1 VQPDAAAAA
10 GPDGGPA
17 PSAAGVWPVHVAV
30 PGRARFRVDGLRH
43 SDRTKQAL
51 ERWLNGGVIH
61 KASASTTTGTLLVL
75 FDPAMPLAPV
85 EAKIRTALRRAL
97 AGDPADPRPGG
108 EDEDGERW
116 HALPVEDVLARL
128 DATPDGL
135 SQAEAR
141 RRLAQ
146 YGPNAIPCTRG
157 RSRLETLLGQVQSL
171 PVALLAAGSVL
182 SLLTGAVVD
191 AAVILAVVGMNA
203 GIGYLTET
211 RAERTIGAL
220 AEIGSRTT
228 RAVRDGTVHDV
239 AVEDVV
245 PGDVL
250 DLRPGTVVAAD
261 ARLIAADRLTV
272 NEAPLTG
279 ESLPLPKRP
288 DAVLP
293 DALLADRA
301 DMVHRGTVVTGGAGR
316 AVAVA
321 TGPHT
326 QMGRIQALV
335 DTAAAPETPM
345 QRQLDRLG
353 GQLALASLALC
364 GAVFAIGLLRGHR
377 LMPMLKSAVSLA
389 VAAVPEG
396 LPTLATTTLALGIE
410 DLRRRGI
417 LVRQLAAVE
426 GLSAI
431 QVACF
436 DKTGTLTQN
445 RMSVARIACGPHRRY
460 RVVRDRTILAD
471 HRRGRP
477 VDPDAAPDLARL
489 LQLGALCS
497 EADILPGPDGPEIVG
512 SGTEA
517 ALLRAALAADLDVA
531 ALRRQWPRTALSQRS
546 EHRPYMVTTHV
557 SAGRVLTAV
566 KGAPDYVLALCR
578 RQLRGGV
585 LRPLTERDRRLIRRR
600 NAEMASEAL
609 RVLGLAYRL
618 DGTAAESEAAM
629 RSGDGLVWVGLA
641 GLADPVRD
649 GAADAIAAL
658 RRAGVAVLMITGD
671 QAATANAIA
680 RSLALAPADPAAP
693 RDTEA
698 VLQEIRAA
706 SSTASLPRIFAR
718 VTPGQKLRIVRALQE
733 AGLVVAMTGDGVND
747 TPPIKAADIG
757 VALGGGTDA
766 ALRTADVVLHGDELI
781 GLSIAIERGRATYA
795 NIRRAIRYLL
805 ATNLSEI
812 ALMLAVTAAGF
823 GRPLSPMQL
832 LWLNLVSDVLPALGL
847 ALEPPDP
854 ELMRR
859 PPRDPAEPIIPP
871 FDMSGLV
878 RDGALIAGGGLA
890 AQIYATLRHG
900 ASPRAQAV
908 TFAGLVTG
916 QLLYA
921 LTCRAPRPAPA
932 AGVAPPSNPYLPLG
946 LGLSFAAQ
954 AAALF
959 LPGLR
964 RVFGGPIDALDLAVA
979 LGTGALP
986 LLAGGTRPRLAGPES
1001 RGASELDQSPKKRG
1015 GGSLGQDLQE
1025 GTPEAVD
1032 QAFRKGSE
1040 GIG

>member
-1 VQPDAAAAA
+1 MQPDAAAAA
-10 GPDGGPA
+10 DPVGGPA
-17 PSAAGVWPVHVAV
+17 PSAAGIRPVHVAV
-30 PGRARFRVDGLRH
+30 PGRARFRVDGLRR
-43 SDRTKQAL
+43 SDRVKQAL

-61 KASASTTTGTLLVL
+61 RASASTTTGTLLVL
-75 FDPAMPLAPV
+75 FDPAIPLTSV
-85 EAKIRTALRRAL
+85 EAKIRTALHRAL
-97 AGDPADPRPGG
+97 AGDMKDLPNG

-116 HALPVEDVLARL
+116 HALSADDTLARL
-128 DATPDGL
+128 EATPDGL
-135 SQAEAR
+135 SQAEAS
-141 RRLAQ
+141 RRLARH
-146 YGPNAIPCTRG
+146 GPNAIPRAHG
-157 RSRLETLLGQVQSL
+157 RSRLEILLGQVQSL

-182 SLLTGAVVD
+182 SLLTGAVLD

-211 RAERTIGAL
+211 RAERTIDTL
-220 AEIGSRTT
+220 ADIGSRST
-228 RAVRDGTVHDV
+228 RAVRDGAVRNVTVD
-239 AVEDVV
+239 DIV

-279 ESLPLPKRP
+279 ESLPVLKRP
-288 DAVLP
+288 DPVPPEA
-293 DALLADRA
+293 ALADRA
-301 DMVHRGTVVTGGAGR
+301 GMVYRGTVVTGGAGR
-316 AVAVA
+316 AVAIA

-335 DTAAAPETPM
+335 DAAAAPDSPM

-353 GQLALASLALC
+353 RQLVWASLALC
-364 GAVFAIGLLRGHR
+364 GAVFAVGLLRGHR
-377 LMPMLKSAVSLA
+377 LLPMLKSAVSLA

-396 LPTLATTTLALGIE
+396 LPTLATTTLALGLE

-417 LVRQLAAVE
+417 LVRQLATVE
-426 GLSAI
+426 GLSAVQI
-431 QVACF
+431 ACF

-445 RMSVARIACGPHRRY
+445 RMSVARIACGPRRRY
-460 RVVRDRTILAD
+460 RVVRDRTFLAE
-471 HRRGRP
+471 HGREP
-477 VDPDAAPDLARL
+477 RMVDLDAVPDLARL

-497 EADILPGPDGPEIVG
+497 EADLLAGPRGPEIAG

-517 ALLRAALAADLDVA
+517 ALLRAALAANLDVA
-531 ALRRQWPRTALSQRS
+531 ALRRQWPQTDLSQRS

-566 KGAPDYVLALCR
+566 KGSPDEVLALCR
-578 RQLRGGV
+578 QQLRNGV
-585 LRPLTERDRRLIRRR
+585 PRPLTERGRRLIRRR

-618 DGTAAESEAAM
+618 NGSAAQTEAAM
-629 RSGDGLVWVGLA
+629 RPDDGLVWVGLA

-658 RRAGVAVLMITGD
+658 RQAGVAVLMITGD

-680 RSLALAPADPAAP
+680 RTLALAPPDPAAP
-693 RDTEA
+693 RDAEA
-698 VLQEIRAA
+698 ALREIRATSAA
-706 SSTASLPRIFAR
+706 SIPRIFAR
-718 VTPGQKLRIVRALQE
+718 VTPGQKLRIVRALQQ

-747 TPPIKAADIG
+747 TPPMKAADIG
-757 VALGGGTDA
+757 VALGGGADA
-766 ALRTADVVLHGDELI
+766 ALQTADVVLHGDELI

-812 ALMLAVTAAGF
+812 ALMLAVTAAGI
-823 GRPLSPMQL
+823 GGPLSPMQL

-854 ELMRR
+854 ELMHR

-871 FDMSGLV
+871 FDMRGLM

-908 TFAGLVTG
+908 TFAALVTG

-921 LTCRAPRPAPA
+921 LTCRAPRPEPA
-932 AGVAPPSNPYLPLG
+932 ARIQPPGNPYLPLG

-964 RVFGGPIDALDLAVA
+964 RAFGGPIDALDLAVA
-979 LGTGALP
+979 LGTGTLP
-986 LLAGGTRPRLAGPES
+986 LLAGRTGERRPPG
-1001 RGASELDQSPKKRG
+1001 LDQSPKERG

-1025 GTPEAVD
+1025 GTPEAID
-1032 QAFRKGSE
+1032 QAFRDGPE
-1040 GIG
+1040 GLR

>member
-1 VQPDAAAAA
+1 MQPDDVAAAD
-10 GPDGGPA
+10 PDGGPA
-17 PSAAGVWPVHVAV
+17 PSAAEIWPVHVVV
-30 PGRARFRVDGLRH
+30 PGRARFRVDGLRR
-43 SDRTKQAL
+43 SGRIKQVL
-51 ERWLNGGVIH
+51 ERRLNGGIIQR
-61 KASASTTTGTLLVL
+61 ASASTTTGTLLVL
-75 FDPAMPLAPV
+75 FDPTMPLASV

-97 AGDPADPRPGG
+97 AGDTAEGPPDG

-116 HALPVEDVLARL
+116 HGLSIEETLARL

-141 RRLAQ
+141 RRLARH
-146 YGPNAIPCTRG
+146 GPNAIPHAHG
-157 RSRLETLLGQVQSL
+157 RSRLEILLGQVQSL

-182 SLLTGAVVD
+182 SLFTGAVLD

-211 RAERTIGAL
+211 QADRTIGAL
-220 AEIGSRTT
+220 SEIGSRGT
-228 RAVRDGTVHDV
+228 RAVRDGVVRDV
-239 AVEDVV
+239 AVEDIA

-250 DLRPGTVVAAD
+250 DLWPGTVIAAD
-261 ARLIAADRLTV
+261 ARLVAADRLTV
-272 NEAPLTG
+272 NEAALTG
-279 ESLPLPKRP
+279 ESLPVLKRP
-288 DAVLP
+288 DAVPP
-293 DALLADRA
+293 DAVLADRI
-301 DMVHRGTVVTGGAGR
+301 DMVYRGTVVTGGAGR

-335 DTAAAPETPM
+335 DSAAAPETPM
-345 QRQLDRLG
+345 QLQLDRLG
-353 GQLALASLALC
+353 RQLAWASLALC
-364 GAVFAIGLLRGHR
+364 GAVLAVGLLRGYR
-377 LMPMLKSAVSLA
+377 LLPMLKSAVSLA

-396 LPTLATTTLALGIE
+396 LPTLATTTLALGLE

-417 LVRQLAAVE
+417 LVRQLATVE
-426 GLSAI
+426 GLSAVQI
-431 QVACF
+431 ACF

-445 RMSVARIACGPHRRY
+445 RMSVARIACGPRRRY

-477 VDPDAAPDLARL
+477 VDLDAAPDLARL

-497 EADILPGPDGPEIVG
+497 EADILAGPKGPEIAG

-517 ALLRAALAADLDVA
+517 ALVRAALAAGLDVA
-531 ALRRQWPRTALSQRS
+531 ALRRQWPRTDLSQRS
-546 EHRPYMVTTHV
+546 DHRPYMVTTHV
-557 SAGRVLTAV
+557 SAGRVLTAI
-566 KGAPDYVLALCR
+566 KGSPDDVLAVCR

-585 LRPLTERDRRLIRRR
+585 PHPLTENGRRLIRRR

-618 DGTAAESEAAM
+618 DGTAAEAEAAM

-641 GLADPVRD
+641 GLADPLRD

-658 RRAGVAVLMITGD
+658 RQAGVAVLMITGD

-680 RSLALAPADPAAP
+680 RTLALAPPDPGAP
-693 RDTEA
+693 RDAEA
-698 VLQEIRAA
+698 ALREIRASSSAA
-706 SSTASLPRIFAR
+706 SVPRIFAR
-718 VTPGQKLRIVRALQE
+718 VTPGQKLRIVRALQQ

-747 TPPIKAADIG
+747 TPPMKAADIG
-757 VALGGGTDA
+757 VALGGGADA
-766 ALRTADVVLHGDELI
+766 ALQTADVVLHGDELI

-812 ALMLAVTAAGF
+812 ALMLAVTAAGI
-823 GRPLSPMQL
+823 GGPLSPMQL

-854 ELMRR
+854 ELMRH

-871 FDMSGLV
+871 FDMRGLV

-908 TFAGLVTG
+908 TLAGLVTG

-921 LTCRAPRPAPA
+921 LTCRAPRPAPEV
-932 AGVAPPSNPYLPLG
+932 GIQPPGNPYLPLG

-964 RVFGGPIDALDLAVA
+964 RLFGGPIDGLDLAVA

-986 LLAGGTRPRLAGPES
+986 LLAGRTNPWLAGPGK
-1001 RGASELDQSPKKRG
+1001 RGPTDLDQSPKERG

-1025 GTPEAVD
+1025 RTPEEID
-1032 QAFRKGSE
+1032 QVFREGPE